1 MAAQRKTKAYHRFKQ
16 RCDYYETD
24 LELCDLL
31 VRDFIKMADSDGPV
45 AAALGSS
52 KSKHPKLGQKNTKRT
67 REVRGGHLRAT
78 LQASFVKDLYEDFI
92 EFLAE
97 TMARAAQKGI
107 DPNRFAGNMKL
118 EIKATDLLA
127 AGSWDGV
134 VTIISQKVFRALE
147 GERKTTELIKKAA
160 TRLGL
165 KIDQAIIDAAMPYL
179 DARHML
185 VHQDGRADELYSRKH
200 KSVVVKNG
208 KIVLDST
215 FTAKARDTIDALA
228 RAIDQEIIGA
238 RLVKP
243 EHMHP

>member
-1 MAAQRKTKAYHRFKQ
+1 M
-16 RCDYYETD
+16 
-24 LELCDLL
+24 
-31 VRDFIKMADSDGPV
+31 
-45 AAALGSS
+45 
-52 KSKHPKLGQKNTKRT
+52 
-67 REVRGGHLRAT
+67 
-78 LQASFVKDLYEDFI
+78 
-92 EFLAE
+92 
-97 TMARAAQKGI
+97 
-107 DPNRFAGNMKL
+107 
-118 EIKATDLLA
+118 
-127 AGSWDGV
+127 
-134 VTIISQKVFRALE
+134 
-147 GERKTTELIKKAA
+147 
-160 TRLGL
+160 GL